1 VTKLRR
7 WLQSLQTQLILWAVL
22 PITLVAI
29 GLALTGVYTHQQ
41 AMLDFVVERDRI
53 LVDLVA
59 LRLEEALVR
68 GELAPDGSD
77 LSGQLPS
84 AIVELP
90 GTLLVLSEGGQLLAQ
105 GGRLTVEAREAQ
117 LALDSVSTGASS
129 VVTSDTG
136 ESVIIATAEVPGVR
150 WQVVTWVLADDLIG
164 PILRFS
170 SLGPIAAAVA
180 AVLAVLV
187 LVFGWRTIVHPLL
200 QLSHAAEEVSWG
212 DRTALQLSTSGVTEI
227 QDLHAALAHMVERLE
242 GYQAGVLDY
251 LDAVTQGQ
259 EEERARLAHELHD
272 GPVQSL
278 LALAQRT
285 EMLRIGAADDGMPDI
300 IPGLDALRDAGIE
313 IVDDLRRIIGAI
325 RPAYLEDL
333 GFLPALEALVQ
344 SADARDET
352 VVQLKVE
359 TDIQRMPSDLELAA
373 YRIIQE
379 ALANALQ
386 HANAKRID
394 VTVRFDPD
402 RRRDGEPMYGR
413 GRLNLRVADDGHG
426 FEPATHLDGYTRE
439 GHFGLVGLQERVRQL
454 NGTFTIASAPGVGT
468 VVDVRLPLPE
478 AA

>member
-1 VTKLRR
+1 MTKIKR
-7 WLQSLQTQLILWAVL
+7 WFRSLQMQLILWAVL

-59 LRLEEALVR
+59 LQLEEALVR

-77 LSGQLPS
+77 LGAQLPS
-84 AIVELP
+84 AIDELP
-90 GTLLVLSEGGQLLAQ
+90 GALLVLSEGGQLLAQ

-117 LALDSVSTGASS
+117 LALDSVRTEASS
-129 VVTSDTG
+129 VVASATG
-136 ESVIIATAEVPGVR
+136 ESVVIAAAEVPGVR

-170 SLGPIAAAVA
+170 SLGPIAAAIA

-200 QLSHAAEEVSWG
+200 ELRHAAEEVSWG
-212 DRTALQLSTSGVTEI
+212 DRAALQLSTSGVTEI

-259 EEERARLAHELHD
+259 EEERARLARELHD

-278 LALAQRT
+278 LALGQQT
-285 EMLRIGAADDGMPDI
+285 EMIGIGAAGEDVPAI
-300 IPGLDALRDAGIE
+300 LPRLDALRDAGIG

-333 GFLPALEALVQ
+333 GFLPALEALVHG
-344 SADARDET
+344 ADARDEAA
-352 VVQLKVE
+352 VHLKVE
-359 TDIQRMPSDLELAA
+359 TAIQRLPPDLELAA
-373 YRIIQE
+373 YRITQE

-386 HANAKRID
+386 HAQAKRID
-394 VTVRFDPD
+394 VTVRFDLD
-402 RRRDGEPMYGR
+402 RENDR
-413 GRLNLRVADDGHG
+413 GRLTLRVADDGHG
-426 FEPATHLDGYTRE
+426 FEPAARLDRYTRE

-454 NGTFTIASAPGVGT
+454 DGTFTISSAPGVGT
-468 VVDVRLPLPE
+468 VIDIRLPLPGK
-478 AA
+478 A